1 MKKLVE
7 DLLDEPEVADTY
19 QMIVYENPK
28 KTSIEIAVD
37 ISEYIRKLDSNVDG
51 LEEIVLFG
59 FSVGGIL
66 ASHVMREIRELNAE
80 KKIITYDTPFDILQC
95 MRYLSKVKLLPVDT
109 FYYYLV
115 LLMTYKKHMNYES
128 IRPQLQYWY
137 RGVDSAIQ
145 MLQNIHNVSREEL
158 EYKLRF
164 QLDQASDVNIVHI
177 YCKNDPIASY
187 EENRPSPTSLVLE
200 KPIVGHCTD
209 MIYGKSYLKEV
220 VYALRYRKI

>member
-37 ISEYIRKLDSNVDG
+37 ISEYIRKLDRNVDG

-80 KKIITYDTPFDILQC
+80 KKIITYDTPFDVLQS
-95 MRYLSKVKLLPVDT
+95 MRSLSKVKVLPVDI

-137 RGVDSAIQ
+137 RGVDYAIQ
-145 MLQNIHNVSREEL
+145 MLQSIHNVSREEL

-177 YCKNDPIASY
+177 YCKHDPIASY
-187 EENRPSPTSLVLE
+187 EENCPSPTSLVLE
-200 KPIVGHCTD
+200 KPIMGHCTD